1 MVALTR
7 RGLTYLLT
15 ILLLTFCPLARME
28 ISVISQLLEEARQVF
43 KG

>member
-7 RGLTYLLT
+7 RELTYLLT
-15 ILLLTFCPLARME
+15 ILLLTSCLLARME
-28 ISVISQLLEEARQVF
+28 ISAISQLLEEARQVF